1 MSIRIP
7 PYHYIHVLD
16 SVTNIT
22 RLEVGPQTYIKQ
34 DQEKIVTGEKPLKH
48 IILPPRHYIEVSDP
62 VVRDVEGKP
71 VYDKYGQVTVRHGEV
86 EIRFSDDYAEP
97 FPLYPREELR
107 LKPTKLVYV
116 QENEALRITAIRNF
130 KNKDGKEVI
139 AGDEWLFEGPNT
151 YYPRV
156 EEKVV
161 DTVKAVVIGK
171 DQALRLRARELTT
184 DVNGVTRASGEE
196 WLIRTPGAYLPR
208 IYETVVELQSPVILN
223 TRTALHLR
231 ATKKFEDAYGKVR
244 NPGDEWLVTHE
255 MSTHHIY
262 DVYEEYIDIVPLTAL
277 TKSQYAYVVD
287 PVDPKTGKNRLGAKE
302 LRKGETA
309 FFLQPGE
316 SLDGGI
322 RDVYILGE
330 DNALLLK
337 ANEKYVEGDGT
348 IHEPGDKWMVQ
359 GPTSYIPPIQVEVV
373 EKRNKI
379 PLDKNEG
386 VYVRDT
392 KTGLVRSEIGKT
404 FMLAAHE
411 ELSEMELNDTVERII
426 AEQSTSGAKRDK
438 TRVVSYRIPFNTAVQ
453 VYDYKKKTSRVV
465 FGPGLVQLE
474 PDEQFT
480 VCVLS
485 GCKPKRPGVIETI
498 AIQMGPEFSTDIIL
512 VETSDHARLRLQLS
526 YNWRFAVDKNNK
538 EQAQAI
544 FNVRD
549 FVGDMCNLM
558 ASKVRGAVAGVPFE
572 DFHKNSARLIRKSIF
587 GTDEKGK
594 IKDEFA
600 FPKNFLVV
608 TNVDIQNVEPFD
620 EKTKISLQKSV
631 TLAIEISTSSLE
643 QNAKYQADK
652 FEQQARGQ
660 LLKLKIEADSRAEE
674 AKQKLLQVQAECQ
687 SIKNQGQ
694 AKAEARAIAKAEEIE
709 CNIMNSCDLKTNF
722 I

>member
-1 MSIRIP
+1 MSIKIP

-16 SVTNIT
+16 TVTNIT
-22 RLEVGPQTYIKQ
+22 RLEVGPQTYIRQ
-34 DQEKIVTGEKPLKH
+34 DQEKIVTGDKPLKH
-48 IILPPRHYIEVSDP
+48 VILPPRHYIEIGDP
-62 VVRDVEGKP
+62 VVRDADGKP
-71 VYDKYGQVTVRHGEV
+71 VYDKYGQAVVRHGEV
-86 EIRFSDDYAEP
+86 EIRFSDDYPEP
-97 FPLYPREELR
+97 FPLYPRET
-107 LKPTKLVYV
+107 KMSPTKLIFVK
-116 QENEALRITAIRNF
+116 ENEALRITAVRNF
-130 KNKDGKEVI
+130 KNKAGKDVV
-139 AGDEWLFEGPNT
+139 AGDEWLFEGPAT

-156 EEKVV
+156 EERIV
-161 DTVKAVVIGK
+161 DTVRAVIIGK
-171 DQALRLRARELTT
+171 GQALRLRAREQTT
-184 DVNGVTRASGEE
+184 DVNGVTRANGEE
-196 WLIRTPGAYLPR
+196 WLIRTPGAYLPK

-231 ATKKFEDAYGKVR
+231 AAKKFEDVYGKLR
-244 NPGDEWLVTHE
+244 NPGDEWLVTHD

-262 DVYEEYIDIVPLTAL
+262 DVYEEYIDIVPLTTL

-322 RDVYILGE
+322 RDVYILGD

-337 ANEKYVEGDGT
+337 ANEKYVREDGAT
-348 IHEPGDKWMVQ
+348 HEPGDKWMVK

-411 ELSEMELNDTVERII
+411 ELSEMELSETVEKII
-426 AEQSTSGAKRDK
+426 AEQSTSGTKRDK

-453 VYDYKKKTSRVV
+453 VYDYKKKESRVV
-465 FGPGLVQLE
+465 FGPGLVQLA

-485 GCKPKRPGVIETI
+485 GSKPKRPGVVETI
-498 AIQMGPEFSTDIIL
+498 AIQMGPEFSTDIII
-512 VETSDHARLRLQLS
+512 VETSDHARLKLQLS
-526 YNWRFAVDKNNK
+526 YNWYFDVDRNNQ
-538 EQAQAI
+538 EQAQSI

-549 FVGDMCNLM
+549 FIGDMCNLM

-587 GTDEKGK
+587 GTDDKGK
-594 IKDEFA
+594 IKDDFR
-600 FPKNFLVV
+600 FPKNNLVV
-608 TNVDIQNVEPFD
+608 TNVDIQNVEPVD
-620 EKTKISLQKSV
+620 EKTKLSLQKSV

-652 FEQQARGQ
+652 FEQQAKGQ

-694 AKAEARAIAKAEEIE
+694 AKAEARARAKAEEIE
-709 CNIMNSCDLKTNF
+709 CKL
-722 I
+722 

>member
-1 MSIRIP
+1 MSIKIP

-16 SVTNIT
+16 TVTNIT

-34 DQEKIVTGEKPLKH
+34 DQEKIVTGDKPLKH
-48 IILPPRHYIEVSDP
+48 VILPPRHYIEIGDP
-62 VVRDVEGKP
+62 VVRDADGKP
-71 VYDKYGQVTVRHGEV
+71 VFDKYGQAVVRHGEV
-86 EIRFSDDYAEP
+86 EIRFSDDYPEP
-97 FPLYPREELR
+97 FPLYPRETKGSL
-107 LKPTKLVYV
+107 TKLVFV
-116 QENEALRITAIRNF
+116 KENEALRITAVRNF
-130 KNKDGKEVI
+130 KNKAGKDVV
-139 AGDEWLFEGPNT
+139 AGDEWLFEGPAT
-151 YYPRV
+151 YYPRI
-156 EEKVV
+156 EERIV
-161 DTVKAVVIGK
+161 DTVKAVIIGK
-171 DQALRLRARELTT
+171 GQALRLRAREQTT
-184 DVNGVTRASGEE
+184 DVNGVTRANGEE

-208 IYETVVELQSPVILN
+208 IYETVVELQNPVILN

-231 ATKKFEDAYGKVR
+231 ATKKFEDVYGKLR
-244 NPGDEWLVTHE
+244 NPGDEWLVTHD

-262 DVYEEYIDIVPLTAL
+262 DVYEEYIDIVALTTL

-316 SLDGGI
+316 YLDGGI
-322 RDVYILGE
+322 RDVYILGD
-330 DNALLLK
+330 DNSLLLK
-337 ANEKYVEGDGT
+337 ANEKYIGEDGAT
-348 IHEPGDKWMVQ
+348 HEPGDKWMVK

-411 ELSEMELNDTVERII
+411 ELSEMELSETVEKII
-426 AEQSTSGAKRDK
+426 AEQSTSGTKRDK

-453 VYDYKKKTSRVV
+453 VYDYKKKESRVV
-465 FGPGLVQLE
+465 FGPGLVQLA

-485 GCKPKRPGVIETI
+485 GSKPKRPGVVETI
-498 AIQMGPEFSTDIIL
+498 AIQMGPEFSTDIII
-512 VETSDHARLRLQLS
+512 VETSDHARLKLQLS
-526 YNWRFAVDKNNK
+526 YNWYFDVDRNNQ
-538 EQAQAI
+538 EQAQSI

-549 FVGDMCNLM
+549 FIGDMCNLM

-587 GTDEKGK
+587 GTDDKGK
-594 IKDEFA
+594 IKDDFR
-600 FPKNFLVV
+600 FPKNNLVV
-608 TNVDIQNVEPFD
+608 TNVDIQNVEPVD
-620 EKTKISLQKSV
+620 EKTKLSLQKSV

-652 FEQQARGQ
+652 FEQQAKGQ

-694 AKAEARAIAKAEEIE
+694 AKAEARARAKAEEIE
-709 CNIMNSCDLKTNF
+709 CKLL
-722 I
+722 

>member
-1 MSIRIP
+1 MSIKIP

-16 SVTNIT
+16 TVTNIT

-34 DQEKIVTGEKPLKH
+34 DQEKIVTGDKPLKH
-48 IILPPRHYIEVSDP
+48 VILPPRHYIEIGDP
-62 VVRDVEGKP
+62 VVRDGDGKP
-71 VYDKYGQVTVRHGEV
+71 VFDKYGQAVVRHGEV
-86 EIRFSDDYAEP
+86 EIRFSDDYPEP
-97 FPLYPREELR
+97 FPLYPRETKGSL
-107 LKPTKLVYV
+107 TKLVFV
-116 QENEALRITAIRNF
+116 KENEALRITAVRNF
-130 KNKDGKEVI
+130 KNKAGKDVV
-139 AGDEWLFEGPNT
+139 AGDEWLFEGPAT
-151 YYPRV
+151 YYPRI
-156 EEKVV
+156 EERIV
-161 DTVKAVVIGK
+161 DTVKAVIIGK
-171 DQALRLRARELTT
+171 GQALRLRAREQTT
-184 DVNGVTRASGEE
+184 DVNGVTRANGEE

-208 IYETVVELQSPVILN
+208 IYETVVELQNPVILN

-231 ATKKFEDAYGKVR
+231 ATKKFEDVYGKLR
-244 NPGDEWLVTHE
+244 NPGDEWLVTHD

-262 DVYEEYIDIVPLTAL
+262 DVYEEYIDIVELTTL

-316 SLDGGI
+316 YLDGGI
-322 RDVYILGE
+322 RDVYILGD
-330 DNALLLK
+330 DNSLLLK
-337 ANEKYVEGDGT
+337 ANEKYIGEDGAT
-348 IHEPGDKWMVQ
+348 HEPGDKWMVK

-411 ELSEMELNDTVERII
+411 ELSEMELSETVEKII
-426 AEQSTSGAKRDK
+426 AEQSTSGTKRDK

-453 VYDYKKKTSRVV
+453 VYDYKKKESRVV
-465 FGPGLVQLE
+465 FGPGLVQLA

-485 GCKPKRPGVIETI
+485 GSKPKRPGVVETI
-498 AIQMGPEFSTDIIL
+498 AIQMGPEFSTDIII
-512 VETSDHARLRLQLS
+512 VETSDHARLKLQLS
-526 YNWRFAVDKNNK
+526 YNWYFDVDRNNQ
-538 EQAQAI
+538 EQAQSI

-549 FVGDMCNLM
+549 FIGDMCNLM

-587 GTDEKGK
+587 GTDDKGK
-594 IKDEFA
+594 IKDDFR
-600 FPKNFLVV
+600 FPKNNLVV
-608 TNVDIQNVEPFD
+608 TNVDIQNVEPVD
-620 EKTKISLQKSV
+620 EKTKLSLQKSV

-652 FEQQARGQ
+652 FEQQAKGQ

-694 AKAEARAIAKAEEIE
+694 AKAEARARAKAEEIE
-709 CNIMNSCDLKTNF
+709 CKLL
-722 I
+722 

>member
-1 MSIRIP
+1 MSIKIP

-16 SVTNIT
+16 TVTNIT

-34 DQEKIVTGEKPLKH
+34 DQEKIVTGDKPLKH
-48 IILPPRHYIEVSDP
+48 VILPPRHYIEIGDP
-62 VVRDVEGKP
+62 VVRDADGKP
-71 VYDKYGQVTVRHGEV
+71 VFDKYGQAVVRHGEV
-86 EIRFSDDYAEP
+86 EIRFSDDYPEP
-97 FPLYPREELR
+97 FPLYPRETKGSL
-107 LKPTKLVYV
+107 TKLVFV
-116 QENEALRITAIRNF
+116 KENEALRITAVRNF
-130 KNKDGKEVI
+130 KNKAGKDVV
-139 AGDEWLFEGPNT
+139 AGDEWLFEGPAT
-151 YYPRV
+151 YYPRI
-156 EEKVV
+156 EERIV
-161 DTVKAVVIGK
+161 DTVKAVIIGK
-171 DQALRLRARELTT
+171 GQALRLRAREQTT
-184 DVNGVTRASGEE
+184 DVNGVTRANGEE

-208 IYETVVELQSPVILN
+208 IYETVVELQNPVILN

-231 ATKKFEDAYGKVR
+231 ATKKFEDVYGKLR
-244 NPGDEWLVTHE
+244 NPGDEWLVTHD

-262 DVYEEYIDIVPLTAL
+262 DVYEEYIDIVELTTL

-316 SLDGGI
+316 YLDGGI
-322 RDVYILGE
+322 RDVYILGD
-330 DNALLLK
+330 DNSLLLK
-337 ANEKYVEGDGT
+337 ANEKYIGEDGAT
-348 IHEPGDKWMVQ
+348 HEPGDKWMVK

-411 ELSEMELNDTVERII
+411 ELSEMELSETVEKII

-453 VYDYKKKTSRVV
+453 VYDYKKKESRVV

-485 GCKPKRPGVIETI
+485 GSKPKRPGVVETI
-498 AIQMGPEFSTDIIL
+498 AIQMGPEFSTDIII
-512 VETSDHARLRLQLS
+512 VETSDHARLKLQLS
-526 YNWRFAVDKNNK
+526 YNWYFDVDRNNQ
-538 EQAQAI
+538 EQAQSI

-549 FVGDMCNLM
+549 FIGDMCNLM

-587 GTDEKGK
+587 GTDDKGK
-594 IKDEFA
+594 IKDDFR
-600 FPKNFLVV
+600 FPKNNLVV
-608 TNVDIQNVEPFD
+608 TNVDIQNVEPVD
-620 EKTKISLQKSV
+620 EKTKLSLQKSV

-652 FEQQARGQ
+652 FEQQAKGQ

-694 AKAEARAIAKAEEIE
+694 AKAEARARAKAEEIE
-709 CNIMNSCDLKTNF
+709 CKLL
-722 I
+722 